1 SSARVRRSSARIKTF
16 SLTSAT
22 YTDALPF
29 ALTIFLQGYAP
40 AAPGGGRCRAEIATA
55 VELSKSGATHNDG
68 EPVRFARQPSGP
80 ITAAPKIGARLSI
93 TPTIA
98 AVMRMGAPVRPLVPR
113 KTSI

>member
-1 SSARVRRSSARIKTF
+1 MPSSSNAVEFHGSLFVSNSARSMTPVSAEQIIGRSAGKLSISSARVRRSSARIKTF

-68 EPVRFARQPSGP
+68 EPVRFAR
-80 ITAAPKIGARLSI
+80 
-93 TPTIA
+93 
-98 AVMRMGAPVRPLVPR
+98 
-113 KTSI
+113 